1 MSRAHPSRPPSASA
15 ARRIAIAC
23 VAALGAA
30 AAHAQFAP
38 SPTPIP
44 ATFPVGITFHWL
56 GTATAARGKRVP
68 NDPARYTI
76 TFEKTG
82 RAAIRLDC
90 SNGNARWAAEG
101 NALRLTPIAGTK
113 KQCDYG
119 SLDVAYATDLGEV
132 GGWRWDGRDL
142 VLVGRDGSAMLFAPK
157 R

>member
-1 MSRAHPSRPPSASA
+1 MSVV
-15 ARRIAIAC
+15 RRCAIAG
-23 VAALGAA
+23 VAALGCA

-44 ATFPVGITFHWL
+44 PTFPVGITFHWL
-56 GTATAARGKRVP
+56 GTATAARGKRIP

-119 SLDVAYATDLGEV
+119 SLDVAYATDLGEI